1 MKKSRTVY
9 LKRQPKVFRS
19 LSGIT
24 VESFNKLYKD
34 LLPVYAKSETKR
46 FNSKKR
52 ERNLGGGRKKELELE
67 DQLLLTLIYYRHY
80 VSQSFL
86 GIMFNL
92 HNSNVCRH
100 IKYIAPLLAKIFKI
114 PTRKIENRLTEEEI
128 EIYLIDA
135 TEQPINRP
143 KKGQKKYY
151 SGKKKKHTMKNQIV
165 IDNKMKICT
174 VTKSVKGKKH
184 DKKLYDES
192 RVYTKEK
199 TNIKKGDLGYLG
211 APSITI
217 PKKKPKKKEL
227 TKEEKN
233 YNKQFSKERIKI
245 EHVFGKM
252 KVFQILAQRFR
263 NPRKT
268 HALIFKN
275 IAGLYNLSY
284 T

>member
-1 MKKSRTVY
+1 MKKSRTKH
-9 LKRQPKVFRS
+9 LISQPKIFRS
-19 LSGIT
+19 LTGIT
-24 VESFNKLYKD
+24 VEKFNKLYKD
-34 LLPVYAKSETKR
+34 LLPIYTKSETKR
-46 FNSKKR
+46 FSSKKR
-52 ERNLGGGRKKELELE
+52 ERKLGGGRKKELELE

-86 GIMFNL
+86 GLMFNL

-100 IKYIAPLLAKIFKI
+100 IKYIAPLLSRIFKI
-114 PTRKIENRLTEEEI
+114 PTRKIDNKLTKEEI
-128 EIYLIDA
+128 GLYLIDA

-165 IDNKMKICT
+165 ISDKMKICS
-174 VTKSVKGKKH
+174 VTKSVEGKKH

-192 RVYTKEK
+192 RIYPVEK
-199 TNIKKGDLGYLG
+199 SKFSGDLGYLG
-211 APSITI
+211 APGITI
-217 PKKKPKKKEL
+217 PKKKPKNKEL
-227 TKEEKN
+227 TEEEKN

-252 KVFQILAQRFR
+252 KIFQILTQRFR
-263 NPRKT
+263 NPRQT

>member
-1 MKKSRTVY
+1 MKKSRTSH
-9 LKRQPKVFRS
+9 LKRQPEVFRS
-19 LSGIT
+19 LTGIT
-24 VESFNKLYKD
+24 VENFNKTYKE
-34 LLPVYAKSETKR
+34 LLPIYSKSEIKR
-46 FNSKKR
+46 LSSKKR

-86 GIMFNL
+86 GLIFNL
-92 HNSNVCRH
+92 HNSNVCRL
-100 IKYIAPLLAKIFKI
+100 IKYITPLMARIFKI
-114 PTRKIENRLTEEEI
+114 PTRKIDNRLTEEEI
-128 EIYLIDA
+128 GLYLIDA
-135 TEQPINRP
+135 TEQQINRP

-165 IDNKMKICT
+165 INDKMKICS
-174 VTKSVKGKKH
+174 VTKSVEGKKH

-192 RVYTKEK
+192 RIYPVKK
-199 TNIKKGDLGYLG
+199 SSFKGDLGYIG
-211 APSITI
+211 ASGITI

-227 TKEEKN
+227 SKEEKN

-252 KVFQILAQRFR
+252 KNFQILAQRFR
-263 NPRKT
+263 NPRRT

>member
-1 MKKSRTVY
+1 MKKSRTSH
-9 LKRQPKVFRS
+9 LQRQPKVFRA
-19 LSGIT
+19 LTGLR
-24 VESFNKLYKD
+24 VENFNKLYKE
-34 LLPVYAKSETKR
+34 LVPIYSKSEIKR
-46 FNSKKR
+46 LSSKKR

-86 GIMFNL
+86 GLIFNL

-100 IKYIAPLLAKIFKI
+100 IKYITPLLARIFKI

-128 EIYLIDA
+128 GLYLIDA

-151 SGKKKKHTMKNQIV
+151 SGKKKRHTMKNQIV
-165 IDNKMKICT
+165 ISDKMKICS
-174 VTKSVKGKKH
+174 VTKSVEGKKH

-192 RVYTKEK
+192 RIYTTDKS
-199 TNIKKGDLGYLG
+199 NFNGDLGYLG
-211 APSITI
+211 SPRITI
-217 PKKKPKKKEL
+217 PKKKQKKKEL
-227 TKEEKN
+227 TKEEQN

-252 KVFQILAQRFR
+252 KIFQILTQRFR
-263 NPRKT
+263 NPRST